1 MSGAVSWL
9 APDWAAQRDV
19 HAAFTLR
26 AGGVSE
32 GCYASLNLGKHVGD
46 DAAHV
51 AENRRRV
58 REQLNLPGEPVWLEQ
73 LHGIGVL
80 RADAIGAIDAQSS
93 RAADA
98 LYTRAAGTVCAIQV
112 ADCMPVLFASTD
124 GAVVAAAHAGWRGLA
139 AGVLEATID
148 ALGVA
153 APQLD
158 VWLGPAISQAN
169 FEVGEEV
176 RAAFLAHDPQ
186 AAAAFVRNPRG
197 HWQCDLYQLARQRL
211 AARGVSRICGG
222 GFCTHADSARFFSHR
237 REAPTGRMAAL
248 IWRGAPGR

>member
-1 MSGAVSWL
+1 V
-9 APDWAAQRDV
+9 DCAA

-26 AGGVSE
+26 AGGVSA
-32 GCYASLNLGKHVGD
+32 GRYASLNLGKHVGD

-73 LHGIGVL
+73 LHGSGVL
-80 RADAIGAIDAQSS
+80 RADTIDDRSS
-93 RAADA
+93 RTADA

-112 ADCMPVLFASTD
+112 ADCMPVLFASAD

-139 AGVLEATID
+139 AGVLEATIE
-148 ALGVA
+148 ALGVT

-158 VWLGPAISQAN
+158 VWLGPAISQAH

-176 RAAFLAHDPQ
+176 RAAFLAHDAQ

-197 HWQCDLYQLARQRL
+197 RWQCDLYRLAQQRL
-211 AARGVSRICGG
+211 VARGVTRICGG